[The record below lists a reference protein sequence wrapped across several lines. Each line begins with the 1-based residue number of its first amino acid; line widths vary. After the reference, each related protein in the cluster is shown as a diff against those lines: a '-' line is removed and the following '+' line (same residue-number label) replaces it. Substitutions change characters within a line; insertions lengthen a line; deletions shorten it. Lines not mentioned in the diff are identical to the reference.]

1 MLKYLVSVY
10 KGEDPKLCASE
21 LELKKGDMVVV
32 RDEICSEVGAVEQLS
47 GNNEIQ
53 PDFTVVRIATERDI
67 ETFHS
72 NEEKKQEIVTTSKEE
87 IHRLGLAMK
96 LIDVRISLDG
106 SNVFVLFTADERI
119 DFRELVKNLSQIF
132 HRSIRMHQI
141 GSRDEARKVG
151 GCGVCGR
158 GLCCLKFAGNLP
170 SISIDMAR
178 VQQVAHRGSE
188 RISGICGRLMC
199 CLSYEAGQYKEML
212 AGMPELHSSVKT
224 KDGKGEVIELNAIT
238 QEVKVRFPEG
248 KIGTYKKE
256 DLEGATKQK

>member
-1 MLKYLVSVY
+1 MFKYLVSIY
-10 KGEDPKLCASE
+10 KWEKPKLCSSE
-21 LELKKGDMVVV
+21 NELHKGDVVVV
-32 RDEICSEVGAVEQLS
+32 RDEVCSEVGTIEQAIE
-47 GNNEIQ
+47 NNEIQ
-53 PDFTVVRIATERDI
+53 PELMVVRNATERDI
-67 ETFHS
+67 ETFQK
-72 NEEKKQEIVTTSKEE
+72 NEEKKAEILTVSKNE
-87 IHRLGLAMK
+87 IRRLELAMK

-132 HRSIRMHQI
+132 HRSVRMHQI

-158 GLCCLKFAGNLP
+158 GLCCLRFSGNLP

-199 CLSYEAGQYKEML
+199 CLSYEACQYKEML
-212 AGMPELHSSVKT
+212 AGMPELHSKIKT

-238 QEVKVRFPEG
+238 QEVKVRLEDG
-248 KIGTYKKE
+248 KIETYKKE
-256 DLEGATKQK
+256 EL

>member
-1 MLKYLVSVY
+1 M
-10 KGEDPKLCASE
+10 CTSE
-21 LELKKGDMVVV
+21 LQLQKGDVVVV
-32 RDEICSEVGAVEQLS
+32 RDDVCSEVGTVQQVTEDESAT
-47 GNNEIQ
+47 
-53 PDFTVVRIATERDI
+53 DFLVVRKATERDI
-67 ETFHS
+67 EIFQK
-72 NEEKKQEIVTTSKEE
+72 NEEKKIEIVTTSKNE

-106 SNVFVLFTADERI
+106 SNVFVIFTADERI

-158 GLCCLKFAGNLP
+158 GLCCLRFSGNLP

-199 CLSYEAGQYKEML
+199 CLSYEANQYKQML
-212 AGMPELHSSVKT
+212 AGMPELHSVVKT

-248 KIGTYKKE
+248 KIETYKKE
-256 DLEGATKQK
+256 DL

>member
-1 MLKYLVSVY
+1 MLKYLVTVY
-10 KGEDPKLCASE
+10 KWENPKLCASE
-21 LELKKGDMVVV
+21 LELQKGDVVVV
-32 RDEICSEVGAVEQLS
+32 RDEVCSEVGTVEQLS
-47 GNNEIQ
+47 TDNETQ
-53 PDFTVVRIATERDI
+53 PEFTIVRNATERDI
-67 ETFHS
+67 ETFQK
-72 NEEKKQEIVTTSKEE
+72 NEEKKIEIVTTSKNE
-87 IHRLGLAMK
+87 IRRLGLAMK

-119 DFRELVKNLSQIF
+119 DFRELVKNLAQIF

-158 GLCCLKFAGNLP
+158 GLCCLRSDGNLP

-212 AGMPELHSSVKT
+212 RGMPELHSIVKT
-224 KDGKGEVIELNAIT
+224 KEGKGEVIELNAVT

-248 KIGTYKKE
+248 RIATFKKAE
-256 DLEGATKQK
+256 L